1 MFKDVMDECIHVMTA
16 YIFSVEEY
24 NLFIETQV
32 DDFIIRY
39 GEDIVESCLH
49 SVMLLLCKFNVT

>member
-1 MFKDVMDECIHVMTA
+1 MDECIHVMTA